1 MWGKCSYL
9 RATQHHERDSCTARR
24 TAAGNVE
31 FHLQLSDVPERD
43 GYGSTLGNG
52 QLVVTIEC
60 GGSGYLKI
68 GPALDALEEELIRRW
83 NSSPPPDD
91 SNWFEH
97 TDALWR
103 RVPTNVVDCHRPR
116 VGQTGDRSTQGTADS
131 LIQVDENRL
140 IEWPYVPC
148 GKAVGGSCEE
158 WLGWVIHK
166 ELDLVCRPNDPVGVE
181 SCVHCL
187 SAGEKE
193 AVRKSVPAG
202 KERVDSGTLPCVPG
216 SVEYLR

>member
-1 MWGKCSYL
+1 MVLGAPLDENS
-9 RATQHHERDSCTARR
+9 RGET
-24 TAAGNVE
+24 
-31 FHLQLSDVPERD
+31 LQLVEMIWRD
-43 GYGSTLGNG
+43 P
-52 QLVVTIEC
+52 
-60 GGSGYLKI
+60 
-68 GPALDALEEELIRRW
+68 PALEMKSTAGRF
-83 NSSPPPDD
+83 
-91 SNWFEH
+91 NWFEH
-97 TDALWR
+97 ADALWR
-103 RVPTNVVDCHRPR
+103 RVPATVVDCHRPR
-116 VGQTGDRSTQGTADS
+116 FGQTGDRSAQGTADS

-193 AVRKSVPAG
+193 EVRKPVP
-202 KERVDSGTLPCVPG
+202 
-216 SVEYLR
+216 